1 MIKET
6 KLNGFSAIP
15 LEYEVVDGDLSTALG
30 VVSEDGSLKP
40 MLEPKVI
47 MTFLKPSQKVV
58 YIHEA
63 TAFHYYIVHD
73 TEGFSRDPNIKS
85 HTQLWYDKTV

>member
-1 MIKET
+1 MNKET
-6 KLNGFSAIP
+6 KFNGFSAIP

-30 VVSEDGSLKP
+30 VVPENGALVP

-47 MTFLKPSQKVV
+47 MTFSKPSQKVV

-73 TEGFSRDPNIKS
+73 TETGGV
-85 HTQLWYDKTV
+85 YYVE

>member
-63 TAFHYYIVHD
+63 MTTSAGMLHSGYPDLKPLF
-73 TEGFSRDPNIKS
+73 
-85 HTQLWYDKTV
+85 L

>member
-6 KLNGFSAIP
+6 KLNCFSAIP

-47 MTFLKPSQKVV
+47 MTFLKPSQ
-58 YIHEA
+58 
-63 TAFHYYIVHD
+63 
-73 TEGFSRDPNIKS
+73 
-85 HTQLWYDKTV
+85 

>member
-73 TEGFSRDPNIKS
+73 TDTGDIYY
-85 HTQLWYDKTV
+85 T